1 MLIMYGFLTSP
12 LPEPFLKKDVTCPAG
27 HIFFVKKYFQA
38 LFCLIFLSKLCYNNV
53 IKNQEM
59 NPCLNSIK
67 KTSFLN
73 KLQFPAR

>member
-53 IKNQEM
+53 IKMCIRDRMYDGTEG
-59 NPCLNSIK
+59 
-67 KTSFLN
+67 
-73 KLQFPAR
+73 